1 MTDISG
7 QRLDEIMILKK
18 DGMQLYVSLLVF
30 FYEIAIARE
39 CIFVRNGYPSPCA
52 LISMNWAFSIKTQN
66 CHVLH

>member
-30 FYEIAIARE
+30 FYEIAIAR
-39 CIFVRNGYPSPCA
+39 
-52 LISMNWAFSIKTQN
+52 
-66 CHVLH
+66 

>member
-7 QRLDEIMILKK
+7 QSLDEIMILKK

-30 FYEIAIARE
+30 FYEIAIAQE

-52 LISMNWAFSIKTQN
+52 LISMN
-66 CHVLH
+66 